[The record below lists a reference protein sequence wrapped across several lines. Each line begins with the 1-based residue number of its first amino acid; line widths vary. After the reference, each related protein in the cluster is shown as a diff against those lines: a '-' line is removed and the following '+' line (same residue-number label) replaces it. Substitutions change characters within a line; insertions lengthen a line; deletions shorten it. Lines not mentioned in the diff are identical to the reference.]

1 MTIEELESQISY
13 YSCKYYLGE
22 PEITDEQFDA
32 LVDKLRIL
40 KPDSLI
46 LNTGWGFEVFENK
59 VKHKYNHIGSLDKC
73 KSYLDIPDIFKNNMV
88 FISPKLDGLSAV
100 AYYKNGLLVKGVTR
114 GNGEYGQDITD
125 KLTIILGKEIFDKRF
140 TGAIRGELI
149 ISNSSWSALNQ
160 KYNGLISPRNFS
172 AGIINRKDIDEDIQY
187 IDMVVYKVV
196 GQENKPYFEKRDDIL
211 RWLSCNFEHSVP
223 EYYYPIL
230 NEASWNMYNERTFNQ
245 FKNLGYGLDGLVLT
259 KSDVQYNVNTMGYN
273 YTEVAY
279 KYQSESTTT
288 IVKDINWT
296 LTRTQRLV
304 PVANVEPVELSGAIV
319 QNATCNNAKQVKEW
333 GIGKDAE
340 IKIQRA
346 NEVIPYI
353 MEVVNTVDVDLPERC
368 PICGELLSW
377 EGVDLKCNNKYCKN
391 IEYSNLQQWC
401 EIIGETDGLQ
411 YTIMKQYLDKYNVN
425 TISELYDKIQY
436 ILNDLHTRKL
446 SITESKILEF
456 FEKLN
461 CKYAIPAD
469 KVLMALNIPRLGDK
483 TAKQLMYEPQLIYDV
498 YQYSQLS
505 DSSIKV
511 RQDLYDRLY
520 SVVKDATAN
529 SILENLDK
537 IGNLKYVLDNNKLNI
552 IFYEKP
558 KELKY
563 VAITGSLNSMKRKDF
578 EKYIKNFNY
587 ELSSN
592 LKKCEYL
599 ITNDVNSGSAK
610 NKQAKEL
617 GIEIINEENFL
628 KKLNKI

>member
-1 MTIEELESQISY
+1 
-13 YSCKYYLGE
+13 
-22 PEITDEQFDA
+22 
-32 LVDKLRIL
+32 
-40 KPDSLI
+40 
-46 LNTGWGFEVFENK
+46 
-59 VKHKYNHIGSLDKC
+59 
-73 KSYLDIPDIFKNNMV
+73 MV

-279 KYQSESTTT
+279 KYQAESTTT